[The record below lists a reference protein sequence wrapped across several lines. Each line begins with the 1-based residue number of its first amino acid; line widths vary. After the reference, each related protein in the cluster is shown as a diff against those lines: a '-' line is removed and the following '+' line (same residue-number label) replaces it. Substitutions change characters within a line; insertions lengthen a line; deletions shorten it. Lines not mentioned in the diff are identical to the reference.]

1 MWRAERVRG
10 IKDRWR
16 RRAADGEGRSLSRS
30 ALLAL
35 QGASPARPAR
45 CRGRDLA
52 GLAHLAQRARGGL
65 LRFGDSTPRS
75 LTATLPHIGPQTIR
89 LLHPSQVLS
98 TPPPIDPKRK
108 REMPAYGIE
117 QLGKAAKGCTEVVS
131 AAGTWHALM
140 RSAPDFSGWAS
151 ETRALCMPQ
160 HTGARGQVTH
170 VCNTC
175 GVQCVCVQEL
185 DAILSFFRKS
195 FSRQYDNAYYTG
207 EFSAGGEREGQGIL
221 EFENGQRFS
230 FLGSRAKP
238 CCALLESSK
247 VGLPCAV
254 RGLRGMRPLLQTHVL
269 CGGGAFAC
277 ARA

>member
-1 MWRAERVRG
+1 MWRAERVGG

-117 QLGKAAKGCTEVVS
+117 QLGKAAKGCTEV
-131 AAGTWHALM
+131 
-140 RSAPDFSGWAS
+140 
-151 ETRALCMPQ
+151 
-160 HTGARGQVTH
+160 
-170 VCNTC
+170 
-175 GVQCVCVQEL
+175 EL

-221 EFENGQRFS
+221 EFENGQRYEGEWQKDKFHGHGTYI
-230 FLGSRAKP
+230 LNDGAK
-238 CCALLESSK
+238 
-247 VGLPCAV
+247 
-254 RGLRGMRPLLQTHVL
+254 
-269 CGGGAFAC
+269 
-277 ARA
+277 

>member
-1 MWRAERVRG
+1 
-10 IKDRWR
+10 
-16 RRAADGEGRSLSRS
+16 
-30 ALLAL
+30 
-35 QGASPARPAR
+35 
-45 CRGRDLA
+45 
-52 GLAHLAQRARGGL
+52 
-65 LRFGDSTPRS
+65 
-75 LTATLPHIGPQTIR
+75 
-89 LLHPSQVLS
+89 
-98 TPPPIDPKRK
+98 
-108 REMPAYGIE
+108 MPAYGIE

-247 VGLPCAV
+247 WDCLAPCGASAGCAPCSKLTSCVAGVHLLVHV
-254 RGLRGMRPLLQTHVL
+254 RDSMTGMKGSGKKTNSMAMEPI
-269 CGGGAFAC
+269 F
-277 ARA
+277 